1 MRVWGSVLGGYAR
14 SRFVRRVLRDFER
27 GLVAFGDLERSI
39 VEASSVII
47 GAQVSAG
54 LAYVVDGL
62 LDWHDIFRSFVS
74 SWRNVTPTG
83 LLRYFDNNFF
93 YRIPL
98 FTGEPEAIRL
108 VWPPRVKL
116 YSRLSE
122 PSGFKVVI
130 PGPFTF
136 TSMSINASKASFGE
150 LASSIARLLE
160 SEVRGAVESGASMI
174 QIDEPILSDPDIKKD
189 DAIMAVE
196 LINSIIRD
204 IKGVKTILSVY
215 FDVPSSSVY
224 EVLLNSRVDCLSLD
238 IIDAPKRALDLI
250 LGRGFGGHCGVLG
263 LINAR
268 TIYDDDISRLEDIF
282 GSIIKGYS
290 GEEIGLTTST
300 WLDLIPYDYSLRKTK
315 LLGLLVERIARSF
328 NLEHVWRVS

>member
-1 MRVWGSVLGGYAR
+1 MKVWGSILGGYAR
-14 SRFVRRVLRDFER
+14 SRLVRRVLRDFER
-27 GLVAFGDLERSI
+27 GLVAYGDLERSI

-47 GAQVSAG
+47 GAQVSSG

-62 LDWHDIFRSFVS
+62 LDWHDIFRPFVN

-98 FTGEPEAIRL
+98 FTGEPEATRL
-108 VWPPRVKL
+108 VWPPRVRL

-122 PSGFKVVI
+122 PSGIKVVI

-136 TSMSINASKASFGE
+136 TYMSINASKASFE
-150 LASSIARLLE
+150 ELSNSIAKLLAS
-160 SEVRGAVESGASMI
+160 EVKSAVESGASMV
-174 QIDEPILSDPDIKKD
+174 QIDEPCLSDPDITRD
-189 DAIMAVE
+189 HAILAVE

-204 IKGVKTILSVY
+204 VGGVKVVLSLY
-215 FDVPSSSVY
+215 FDIPNSSVY
-224 EVLLNSRVDCLSLD
+224 EALFESKVNCLSLD
-238 IIDAPKRALDLI
+238 IIDAPRRALELVSAK
-250 LGRGFGGHCGVLG
+250 GFGGHCGVLG

-268 TIYDDDISRLEDIF
+268 SIYDDDISRLEDIF